1 MQREWEHDT
10 TLTREIAR
18 LREIPLTAAERE
30 AAIEHLRR
38 GERFA
43 DFLLTILDAARFFSS
58 TLMSTLE
65 VAARH
70 AAARYR
76 RYRHNRLHRH
86 NRISVARR

>member
-1 MQREWEHDT
+1 MQQEWEHDT

-18 LREIPLTAAERE
+18 LHEIPLTAAERE

-43 DFLLTILDAARFFSS
+43 DILLTTLDAARFFSS
-58 TLMSTLE
+58 TLMSTLR
-65 VAARH
+65 VATRH

-76 RYRHNRLHRH
+76 SYRHNRYHRH
-86 NRISVARR
+86 NRVSVARR